1 MRAFYLRMTV
11 QGPDSLPAWLIFSAL
26 YPFSLLYGLIV
37 VLRRTLYAW
46 GLLSRYRAKVP
57 VISVGNLTVGGT
69 GKTPVV
75 DALVKELLGR
85 GKAVAVVS
93 RGYRGRF
100 AGRWARVI
108 GEGTD
113 ALQSAAEAGDEP
125 FLLAM
130 RNPAARVYVARER
143 RFGVMAAEADG
154 AEVIVLDDA
163 FQHLAVA
170 RDLDI
175 VLLDAR
181 RPFGNGALLPAGSMR
196 EPRQTLQLAGQVILT
211 HAEDNDQARKLDHS
225 SVQCKHRLAKDNDQT
240 RNLDLSSVQCQHR
253 LAEALVD
260 LQGQTISWDQV
271 KGRPCLAFAGIAR
284 AEDFFD
290 DLRAA
295 GCQLVATMPLD
306 DHQDYD
312 QDTLARIRAT
322 SANAEYLLTTEKDA
336 VKLQDVTFAVPCLAV
351 PLTVAFENFAEL
363 TERLDDLWGDRH
375 A

>member
-26 YPFSLLYGLIV
+26 YPLSLLYGLIV

-113 ALQSAAEAGDEP
+113 ALQSASEAGDEP

-211 HAEDNDQARKLDHS
+211 HAEDNDQAR
-225 SVQCKHRLAKDNDQT
+225 
-240 RNLDLSSVQCQHR
+240 NLDLSSVQCQHR

-271 KGRPCLAFAGIAR
+271 KGRPCMAFAGIAR